1 MNYETPALFL
11 EKLALRGS
19 TLSYAG
25 FAQHFGMNVPKPSH
39 WQQSDL
45 GNFIADVT
53 AEDVKLGRP
62 LRSAVLVRA
71 KEQSP
76 GRGFY
81 TAYNHA
87 RAANV
92 MSETERLAAWIK
104 ERRRAATYPWW
115 TVSGLNVERLQL
127 PAVVQP
133 AGVSWMSVHGH

>member
-1 MNYETPALFL
+1 MNYETPTQFL
-11 EKLALRGS
+11 EKRAILRWPC
-19 TLSYAG
+19 TYAE
-25 FAQHFGMNVPKPSH
+25 FAKRFGMNVPKPSQ
-39 WQQSDL
+39 WRSSSL
-45 GNFIADVT
+45 GKLIADITV
-53 AEDVKLGRP
+53 EDVKLGRP

-92 MSETERLAAWIK
+92 MSEPERIDAWVK
-104 ERRRAATYPWW
+104 ELRRAAMYPWW
-115 TVSGLNVERLQL
+115 TGSGLNVERLQL

-133 AGVSWMSVHGH
+133 AGVPWMPVRGH